1 MDRRNFLRMGLLGAG
16 IPLAGTVNG
25 VSWTAAAPVEGSVL
39 RNAAPVLGSAAS
51 AINTPYRNLL
61 ILVELKGANDGLNT
75 VIPYA
80 DPLYAQLRPKIA
92 IPRDQVLTISEREG
106 LHPSLN
112 ALMPLWQNKE
122 LAVVQGIGYPNPN
135 LSHFRSIEIWD
146 TASKSD
152 EYLGAGWLARTFAA
166 VPAPAQFAADGVV
179 VGSNDMG
186 PLSGTQVRTIALAD
200 TRQFLQQ
207 AKLAKPDGDQ
217 RNAAL
222 KHILAVESEIVHAA
236 SKLNTNVAFKT
247 EFPKTAFGNQV
258 RTAAQLVA
266 SNAGMATIRL
276 TLGGFDTHAG
286 QLGTQAGLLKQLADG
301 LAALKDSMVEL
312 NRWDSTMVMTYSEFG
327 RRPKEN
333 QSGGTDHGTANAHF
347 MMGGKVKGGLYGQ
360 APALARLDGNGNLPF
375 AVDFRSVYA
384 TVIDKWWSG
393 DSSKI
398 LGGKFEALDLLRV

>member
-16 IPLAGTVNG
+16 VPLAGIVGSING
-25 VSWTAAAPVEGSVL
+25 VSWAAVPNLPQTAASI
-39 RNAAPVLGSAAS
+39 AS
-51 AINTPYRNLL
+51 PIANPIANPYRNLL
-61 ILVELKGANDGLNT
+61 ILIELKGANDGLNT
-75 VIPYA
+75 VIPYT

-92 IPRDQVLTISEREG
+92 IPRDQVLTLSEREG

-122 LAVVQGIGYPNPN
+122 LAVVQGIGYPNAN

-166 VPAPAQFAADGVV
+166 VPAPAQYAADGIV

-186 PLSGTQVRTIALAD
+186 PLSGPQVRTIALAD

-222 KHILAVESEIVHAA
+222 KHILGVESEIVHAA
-236 SKLNTNVAFKT
+236 SKLNTNYAFKT
-247 EFPKTAFGNQV
+247 EFPKTPFGNQV

-301 LAALKDSMVEL
+301 LAALKDVMTEL
-312 NRWDSTMVMTYSEFG
+312 SRWDSTMVMTYSEFG

-347 MMGGKVKGGLYGQ
+347 VLGGRVKGGLYGQ
-360 APALARLDGNGNLPF
+360 APALARLDGNGNLAF
-375 AVDFRSVYA
+375 AVDFRSLYA

-393 DSSKI
+393 DSARI
-398 LGGKFEALDLLRV
+398 LGGKFEALDLLKV